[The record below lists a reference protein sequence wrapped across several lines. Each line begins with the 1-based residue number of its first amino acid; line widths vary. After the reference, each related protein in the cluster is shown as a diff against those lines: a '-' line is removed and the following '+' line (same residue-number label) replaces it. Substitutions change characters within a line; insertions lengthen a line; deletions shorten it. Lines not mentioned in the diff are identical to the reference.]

1 VKSLTLKCSWFQAKD
16 RIKEIYQQCHNP
28 VAAAQ
33 NRTDFR
39 NQEKVNTENAQCM
52 ALAFVPHCAVNNLIF
67 CAASRTVNCCKK
79 PPFIFKRHAHHLNI
93 TWKPTK
99 DLKLFSQ
106 NAKQN
111 PQNLLIRVSLTL
123 RILLRN
129 SYFLFIIVLLRLYLC
144 N

>member
-1 VKSLTLKCSWFQAKD
+1 MPQSCRSCT
-16 RIKEIYQQCHNP
+16 E
-28 VAAAQ
+28 Q
-33 NRTDFR
+33 NRIQESNQ

-67 CAASRTVNCCKK
+67 CAASRTINCCKK

-99 DLKLFSQ
+99 DLKLFSR